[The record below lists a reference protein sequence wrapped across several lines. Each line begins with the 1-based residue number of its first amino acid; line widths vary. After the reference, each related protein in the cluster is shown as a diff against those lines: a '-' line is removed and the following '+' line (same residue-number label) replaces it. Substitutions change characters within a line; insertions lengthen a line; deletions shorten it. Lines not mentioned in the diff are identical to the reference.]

1 MKNKNIFVLVCL
13 ILFFICCNNNISVDG
28 IYISEHLCELAD
40 DRYGADYVG
49 LLETSLNGEND
60 SIRKFVQLSFDA
72 AYAYEHG
79 IIIVGGY
86 ATKTT
91 TGWWLW
97 EHDNYYD
104 GHTFIADGYVKY
116 GNNGSKK
123 NDDPYYLHVDY
134 GAGKKK
140 ANSAYILSSKKK
152 FIDNAEQYSDGLLF
166 KYKIAYATMTYP
178 SEKNW

>member
-13 ILFFICCNNNISVDG
+13 ILFFICCNNNISIDG

-79 IIIVGGY
+79 IIIVELIERIGSE
-86 ATKTT
+86 K
-91 TGWWLW
+91 
-97 EHDNYYD
+97 
-104 GHTFIADGYVKY
+104 FICALENTDSAER
-116 GNNGSKK
+116 NE
-123 NDDPYYLHVDY
+123 L
-134 GAGKKK
+134 
-140 ANSAYILSSKKK
+140 SAYI
-152 FIDNAEQYSDGLLF
+152 QVGLEYGKTNECERRNVKRVLQF
-166 KYKIAYATMTYP
+166 L
-178 SEKNW
+178 EK